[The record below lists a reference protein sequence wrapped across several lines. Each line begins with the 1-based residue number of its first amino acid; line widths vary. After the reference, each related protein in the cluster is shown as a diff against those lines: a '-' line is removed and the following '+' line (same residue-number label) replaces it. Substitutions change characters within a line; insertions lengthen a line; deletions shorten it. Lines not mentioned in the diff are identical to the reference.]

1 MCVLG
6 DESSHGTRLEAEKV
20 SPFHVRN
27 PSLEYKSTDMA
38 NADAEPLRDF
48 VDREQMLRG
57 VVVPVVHDV

>member
-1 MCVLG
+1 M
-6 DESSHGTRLEAEKV
+6 RLEAEEV

-27 PSLEYKSTDMA
+27 PLFEYESPYMA
-38 NADAEPLRDF
+38 NADAEPLSDL